1 MPDVRHPGALL
12 LVAVG
17 ACQAPASDSSAF
29 ATTPKITTVPGGS
42 TTEPPAASSSS
53 SGSTDT
59 TTSGAAGSGEPST
72 SGTTTLVPDLGE
84 VPDFTDGN
92 PIGCQGKIDFLF
104 VISSSGNM
112 ESRQLQLINA
122 FPDFIDT
129 IESKFADFDY
139 HIMVTDGD
147 DDWGL
152 DHCNED
158 CPVLDCKTGDSCCP
172 TSVCPFCPDPVYEGE
187 PCCPADYPCD
197 QLDLVEPCESTF
209 GAGVLF
215 PAGGFASNM
224 PCPIDGGRRYMVKG
238 QTDLHDTFACAA
250 KVGASG
256 GEFMGQALT
265 AAMQKDIND
274 GGCNNLFLRDD
285 ALLMVTLISTG
296 YDYGGGIGG
305 LSSEGYAAD
314 WAKAVLDAKH
324 GDPESVVMLNI
335 LKDDYECHPHDELC
349 KLVKMFPYW
358 TQEWKD
364 AADFGPAF
372 DAATNHVET
381 ACAEFVPPG

>member
-1 MPDVRHPGALL
+1 VPDVRHPGALL
-12 LVAVG
+12 LAVVG

-29 ATTPKITTVPGGS
+29 ATMPEITTVPGGS
-42 TTEPPAASSSS
+42 TTEPPAAASSS
-53 SGSTDT
+53 SGDIST
-59 TTSGAAGSGEPST
+59 TTSGAAGSGDTST
-72 SGTTTLVPDLGE
+72 GGTTTLVPDLGE

-122 FPDFIDT
+122 FPKFIDT

-139 HIMVTDGD
+139 HIMVIAGD
-147 DDWGL
+147 DEWGAS
-152 DHCNED
+152 HCTAD
-158 CPVLDCKTGDSCCP
+158 CPVFDCKIGDLCCQKSAEP
-172 TSVCPFCPDPVYEGE
+172 EWVGK
-187 PCCPADYPCD
+187 PCCGVEDYPCD
-197 QLDLVEPCESTF
+197 KLDLVTPCDTTF
-209 GAGVLF
+209 GAGEVF
-215 PAGGFASNM
+215 PAGGSASNM

-238 QTDLHDTFACAA
+238 QTDLNDTFACAA

-256 GEFMGQALT
+256 GGLMGQALT

-274 GGCNNLFLRDD
+274 GGCNNGFLRDD

-296 YDYGGGIGG
+296 FDIGGGIGNI
-305 LSSEGYAAD
+305 SSEGYAED

-335 LKDDYECHPHDELC
+335 LRDDYKCDPQDELC

-364 AADFGPAF
+364 TADFGPAF
-372 DAATNHVET
+372 DEATSLVET